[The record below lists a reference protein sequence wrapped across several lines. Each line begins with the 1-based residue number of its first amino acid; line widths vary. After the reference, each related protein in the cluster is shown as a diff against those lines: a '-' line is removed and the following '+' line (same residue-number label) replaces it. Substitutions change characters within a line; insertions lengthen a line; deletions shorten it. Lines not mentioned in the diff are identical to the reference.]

1 MRRQKLVCFLHQIES
16 AGLGNGIDSEKI
28 TGLNR
33 QTGSAK
39 RLKST
44 EKPMFK
50 DFLSIKQER

>member
-44 EKPMFK
+44 EKPVFK
-50 DFLSIKQER
+50 DFLSIK